1 MKIVKDYG
9 THFLRDDREIRE
21 GSEIFEGKEE
31 AYSLFQREPY
41 HRVVVYACPLEYALI
56 KALFEVYWFKQK
68 LESTRVAWMRLIGFT
83 NAEIKQSLKTDYPT
97 SIVDEEKQL
106 EAAKVLDSI
115 KKV

>member
-21 GSEIFEGKEE
+21 GSEIFEGEEE

-56 KALFEVYWFKQK
+56 KAFFEVYWFKQK
-68 LESTRVAWMRLIGFT
+68 LQSTRVAWMRLVGFT
-83 NAEIKQSLKTDYPT
+83 ADEIKHSLKTDPPT
-97 SIVDEEKQL
+97 SIIEEEKQL